1 MPLFASAFLTD
12 ASLYLVFAAI
22 PFRALELGAGSFAL
36 GMIPGL
42 YAIAYMVSASCS
54 GRLSDRMPRLRL
66 ARLAALTA
74 VVAVLAVAAAPTL
87 PFVFAALPVLGA
99 GLGFFWSPLQAALSD
114 RVETRDLPRA
124 LGAFNVSW
132 TTGKGA
138 GLVLGG
144 VLTAALSARSV
155 LLMAAAPLLLSAL
168 LLPRD
173 RRLPGTA
180 GADGPADGAAAPGP
194 VPDRVLRLAWM
205 ANALAYGLVG
215 TVNMHAPRLF
225 LAQGAGPA
233 EFGILLGAV
242 FGVQTVVFAAVRHR
256 PVGRGM
262 LAVSLG
268 CGLGALAL
276 LLGLRGPAR
285 GLAAVPFGIATGL
298 AYHASL
304 RASLD
309 RPHGRGRAAGWHE
322 TLLGAGSTT
331 VPLLGGWAVAGSGTL
346 EAPFVVA
353 AVLLLAGLGVLAA
366 RRPAPAIA

>member
-1 MPLFASAFLTD
+1 M
-12 ASLYLVFAAI
+12 FAAI
-22 PFRALELGAGSFAL
+22 PFRALDLGAGSVAL
-36 GMIPGL
+36 GVIPGL
-42 YAIAYMVSASCS
+42 YAIAYMASASCS
-54 GRLSDRMPRLRL
+54 GRLSDRVPRLRL
-66 ARLAALTA
+66 ARIAALTA
-74 VVAVLAVAAAPTL
+74 VAAVLGVAAAPTL
-87 PFVFAALPVLGA
+87 PFLFAALPVLGA
-99 GLGFFWSPLQAALSD
+99 ALGFFWSPLQAALSD
-114 RVETRDLPRA
+114 RVGTRDLPRA
-124 LGAFNVSW
+124 LAAFNVSW

-144 VLTAALSARSV
+144 VLTAAFSARAV
-155 LLMAAAPLLLSAL
+155 LLLAAAPLFLTAV

-173 RRLPGTA
+173 
-180 GADGPADGAAAPGP
+180 GADRRHPDGAAGAASGAGP
-194 VPDRVLRLAWM
+194 VPDVVLRLAWM

-233 EFGILLGAV
+233 EFGMLLGAV
-242 FGVQTVVFAAVRHR
+242 FGVQTLVFAFARHR
-256 PVGRGM
+256 HVGRGM
-262 LAVSLG
+262 LAVSLA

-276 LLGLRGPAR
+276 LLGLHGPAR
-285 GLAAVPFGIATGL
+285 GLAAVPFGVATGL

-331 VPLLGGWAVAGSGTL
+331 VPLLGGWAVAGSGAL

-353 AVLLLAGLGVLAA
+353 ALLLLAGLGVVAA
-366 RRPAPAIA
+366 RRPARVVA